1 MGASISSNTAS
12 ALADVSNSITNNTS
26 ASQNQINKNT
36 NLVNIKTCK
45 IFGDNLNINQYT
57 NNIQKNSQIVSGIS
71 NSNVENDI
79 QQKLLQTA
87 LSTVGSMGVG
97 YANASN
103 SASMTADVSN
113 DIKNTVSA
121 VSNQISNQTNSFS
134 CEDSFIQEKNI
145 NITQGASSNFLSDQV
160 VKSQNITKLANQISQ
175 TAEQKATAKVQG
187 LSGFIIALAILIIA
201 IGYAFSKPIT
211 SILSSPPIKLL
222 LTVGL
227 LLLLTGI
234 GVWMYLGKCPPLFN
248 DNNICNPNYNFDSD
262 CEDCINHTLQ
272 KISIDKPPI
281 KYMFPIVTPPSSSV
295 GITGNL
301 LQMVISASL
310 NDNQRI
316 VNDGYNCGNI
326 SVLDDKI
333 QNKIKQIQN
342 DLSNKITLSPLP
354 PLLLNPNTTSGK
366 YYPVPDSWIK
376 NSSGNSCCTP
386 GYCQYDN
393 SVRSEYETNCNKVPP
408 NCDTNIKISDTTDSS
423 NEGIANINN
432 VPWQEFEKK
441 DPNGLAR
448 IVLLLL
454 LEEGMQK
461 NIDLSIYINDDDI
474 VRYKNENNQY
484 QFALAKDVKDK
495 VIKFTS
501 LNPATTTGYY
511 EGSGTLYGNFGV
523 CNDRNYKIH
532 QFSRK
537 IGIWIFLLIV
547 ISFVLYIIIMSIKN
561 RKKVE

>member
-26 ASQNQINKNT
+26 ASQNQINNNT
-36 NLVNIKTCK
+36 NIVNIKTCK

-103 SASMTADVSN
+103 SASMTANVSN

-121 VSNQISNQTNSFS
+121 VSNQISEQTNTFS

-262 CEDCINHTLQ
+262 CEDCINNTLQ

-301 LQMVISASL
+301 VQMVISASL

-333 QNKIKQIQN
+333 QNKITQIQN
-342 DLSNKITLSPLP
+342 DLGKKITLSALK
-354 PLLLNPNTTSGK
+354 PLLVNKNTTSGN
-366 YYPVPDSWIK
+366 YYQVPDSWIK

-386 GYCQYDN
+386 GYCQYE
-393 SVRSEYETNCNKVPP
+393 SSATEYVLNCKQVPP
-408 NCDTNIKISDTTDSS
+408 NCDTNINTNSITKTA
-423 NEGIANINN
+423 NLGIANINIDN
-432 VPWQEFEKK
+432 WQEFEKN
-441 DPNGLAR
+441 DNNGLAR

-484 QFALAKDVKDK
+484 KFALAKDVKDK